1 MLTNDLSQFQVQK
14 RRQNDNIGY
23 SSRPDSTPPPPPLPA
38 VPPPEVSP
46 AHAAPS
52 GAAQRLDMLVGK
64 KIETPTKKVSFVPE
78 NDERRYDDNDN
89 DVQED
94 KLSRL
99 ERMDRDPN
107 VS

>member
-1 MLTNDLSQFQVQK
+1 
-14 RRQNDNIGY
+14 
-23 SSRPDSTPPPPPLPA
+23 
-38 VPPPEVSP
+38 
-46 AHAAPS
+46 
-52 GAAQRLDMLVGK
+52 MLVGK